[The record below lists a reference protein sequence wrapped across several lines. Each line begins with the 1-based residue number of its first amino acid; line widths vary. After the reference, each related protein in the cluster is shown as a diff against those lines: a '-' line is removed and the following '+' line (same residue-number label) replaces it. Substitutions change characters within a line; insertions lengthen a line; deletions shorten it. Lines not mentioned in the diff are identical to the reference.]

1 MFDERGIRRQKRVT
15 SNQWLRLLILWLGA
29 SCMTHVRWRET
40 TRIHS
45 QRINENTRQVQDSQ
59 RHLMAAGC
67 QSSVSVKIIQRPVFG
82 DVVHWQNVVFRS
94 IRRRLRLWLWLD
106 RGSSWLAGWWG
117 CTRQNGIRSSR
128 LSWGIFLVKCYPTVA
143 CGLFSEPK
151 SQARQRS
158 TSLFRRIVSI
168 PKMEQSINQDK
179 VRIMP
184 NHWRGN

>member
-1 MFDERGIRRQKRVT
+1 MFDERGIWRQKRVT

-82 DVVHWQNVVFRS
+82 E
-94 IRRRLRLWLWLD
+94 RRPLTKRRVSVY
-106 RGSSWLAGWWG
+106 SSSSASLAL
-117 CTRQNGIRSSR
+117 IRSGQQLIGGRMR
-128 LSWGIFLVKCYPTVA
+128 LYTAERHQIQSTFVRNFSGKVLPN
-143 CGLFSEPK
+143 CGLWFILRTEK
-151 SQARQRS
+151 SGP
-158 TSLFRRIVSI
+158 TTF
-168 PKMEQSINQDK
+168 
-179 VRIMP
+179 
-184 NHWRGN
+184 H